1 MQAFF
6 ILGSDKLGKQN
17 TIWNASRI
25 KLATDN
31 QNYTFRDLIALL
43 SDSAFARDC
52 RRLKIP

>member
-1 MQAFF
+1 MQAFY
-6 ILGSDKLGKQN
+6 ILGSNKLGKQN

-25 KLATDN
+25 KKASDN